1 MINIVEKFLSE
12 PEQQELLADIE
23 RIKTSSCSEIT
34 SKSKYFLICD
44 QRRKILNHIKQ
55 FSGFSSYLKK
65 VMNPKYNVVLHNI
78 MFLESNTH
86 GVRRHVNS
94 TIADM
99 LRQSDHHEL
108 AAKYPAPDFQ
118 TVFYM
123 GIPDDLQGGVLTIHD
138 DESVTIPP
146 VDNKLIEFSGGLE
159 HEVSGIQT
167 SGVRVTLF
175 TEQYNFEVKDIIL
188 ARDTFMDNGTMYN
201 ISRVTEPD
209 ADDVSVGEFL
219 MPYDE

>member
-1 MINIVEKFLSE
+1 MINIVENFLSE

-23 RIKTSSCSEIT
+23 QIKTSSCSETT

-55 FSGFSSYLKK
+55 FSGFSSYLKR
-65 VMNPKYNVVLHNI
+65 VMKPKYNVVLHNI
-78 MFLESNTH
+78 MFLESNAH

-108 AAKYPAPDFQ
+108 AMKYPAPDFQ

-123 GIPDDLQGGVLTIHD
+123 GLPDDLQGGVLTIYD
-138 DESVTIPP
+138 GEAITIPP
-146 VDNKLIEFSGGLE
+146 IDNKLIEFSGGLE

-167 SGVRVTLF
+167 SGVRITLF
-175 TEQYNFEVKDIIL
+175 TEQYNFDVKDIIL
-188 ARDTFMDNGTMYN
+188 ARNAFMDSGTMYN
-201 ISRVTEPD
+201 ISHVTEPD